1 MFIHLRVRS
10 DYSLLESI
18 LKVKNIVKLT
28 NQNEMPAI
36 ALTDMNNLCGALE
49 FSNEATKNKIQPI
62 IGVDL
67 NIEIFLENSK
77 EYKIS
82 NILLLCQNEIGYKNL
97 LLLIKAYYEKQLEK
111 KELNL
116 EDLSRYSEGLIC
128 LSGFKKGI
136 LTVGMNDALGSSHAL
151 PTSQSLL
158 SSSQQSCHPA
168 SPSCHPALDAGSPS
182 AISNATVID
191 PGSESRVTTDLSES
205 PAFSSSLENE
215 KNCNINNHLLHKL
228 KDIFNQ
234 NRFYIEIQRHS
245 EDQEKEIEEYLLKL
259 AYENDVPIVATND
272 VLFGKRSS
280 HAAHEVA
287 LCIKNSTYIS
297 DHTRRV
303 VNEEC
308 YFKSQDEMEEIFYDL
323 PEAILN
329 TEIIA
334 KRCYFKVE
342 NRPPTL
348 PKFSDDEVAELKKQA
363 HEGLIKKFNDELI
376 PDLDSYT
383 KRLEYELGVINSMGF
398 AGYFLIVGDFINWSK
413 NNDIPVGPGR
423 GSAAGSLVA
432 WCLGITDVDPI
443 RFGLLFERFL
453 NPERVSMPDID
464 VDFCQEKRDLVID
477 YIQKKYG
484 VDHVAHIITFGAL
497 QARAVLRDVGRVLG
511 MPYSQV
517 DNICKLIPFNPAN
530 PVTLAEAIELDPQLQ
545 DQAKENDVIDK
556 LLKIGLELEGIL
568 RNQSTHAAGIVISD
582 KPLHEIIPVCR
593 DLSNGALVSQFHMK
607 PLESAGLVKFDFLGL
622 TTLTLLNRLY
632 KLIKK
637 RYGIEIN
644 FEKMEKNLDDKETYK
659 VLATGDAIGV
669 FQLESSIM
677 RDGLKKIHSD
687 SFEDLVALTS
697 LNRPGPMENLPD
709 YIARKFGRK
718 EIDYLHPSLKN
729 LLHETFG
736 IIVYQEQVMEIARI
750 LAGYSLGAADILRR
764 AMGKKIQSEMDSQK
778 EIFIEGALKNGLD
791 KDHADYIFE
800 LVNKFAGYGFNKS
813 HATAYSLI
821 SYYTAWLKVHY
832 KLEFLTVLMNL
843 EINDTD
849 KLVILKNDAEQS
861 GIRILSP
868 DINLSEAEFSIEGKN
883 IRYGISACKN
893 AGRALADEIIKNR
906 NANGKFRTIGDF
918 LNRFDNKVI
927 NKKFLETMVKSGA
940 FDSLHSNRAELLA
953 SVEDMILFKNK
964 NHNDDSQQSLFSSSE
979 VEFTIEKKLSE
990 WTAQERMQ
998 YEFEAIGFYLT
1009 ENPISYYTS
1018 FLETRNIT
1026 YSSELK
1032 DITYRTEIAMV
1043 GVITYIR
1050 IRSSKRGKFANI
1062 TLSDQYGL
1070 YELFMYDGDLIQ
1082 SHGHLLKEGTILFC
1096 KVRVSVDKETNALR
1110 LSITEF
1116 SSLIEMIKQEKAIF
1130 EIEVEDNLDCESLK
1144 QTFGDI
1150 NPEGQTNY
1158 FLYYFY
1164 KDHRIDMKIEDNY
1177 DFPTDLGK
1185 IKKIKGVKSLRRVI

>member
-1 MFIHLRVRS
+1 M
-10 DYSLLESI
+10 
-18 LKVKNIVKLT
+18 KVKDIVKLA
-28 NQNEMPAI
+28 NQNKMPAV
-36 ALTDMNNLCGALE
+36 ALTDMSNLCGALE
-49 FSNEATKNKIQPI
+49 FSNEAAKNKIQPI

-67 NIEIFLENSK
+67 NIEIYLDNTK
-77 EYKIS
+77 EYKTS
-82 NILLLCQNEIGYKNL
+82 NILLLCQNENGYKNL
-97 LLLIKAYYEKQLEK
+97 LLLIKTYYEKQLEK
-111 KELNL
+111 KELDI
-116 EDLSRYSEGLIC
+116 EDLSRYSDGLIA

-136 LTVGMNDALGSSHAL
+136 LTTAMHDNHEALL
-151 PTSQSLL
+151 KKLT
-158 SSSQQSCHPA
+158 
-168 SPSCHPALDAGSPS
+168 
-182 AISNATVID
+182 
-191 PGSESRVTTDLSES
+191 
-205 PAFSSSLENE
+205 
-215 KNCNINNHLLHKL
+215 NIF
-228 KDIFNQ
+228 DS
-234 NRFYIEIQRHS
+234 NRFYIEIQRHG
-245 EDQEKEIEEYLLKL
+245 EEQEREIEEYLLKL
-259 AYENDVPIVATND
+259 AYNHDIPIVATND
-272 VLFGKRSS
+272 ALFGKKTS
-280 HAAHEVA
+280 HPAHEVA
-287 LCIKNSTYIS
+287 TCIKDSTYIS

-303 VNEEC
+303 ANEEC
-308 YFKSQDEMEEIFYDL
+308 YFKNQKEMEEIFSDL
-323 PEAILN
+323 PEGILN

-348 PKFSDDEVAELKKQA
+348 PKYSDDETSELIEQSRNGLFKKFKD
-363 HEGLIKKFNDELI
+363 GLIIIDGKVNAEFTENADGYESI
-376 PDLDSYT
+376 PSDHTYK
-383 KRLEYELGVINSMGF
+383 KRLEYELDVINNMGF

-413 NNDIPVGPGR
+413 SNDIPVGPGR

-464 VDFCQEKRDLVID
+464 VDFCQEKRDLVIN

-484 VDHVAHIITFGAL
+484 IDHVAHIITFGAL

-530 PVTLAEAIELDPQLQ
+530 PITLAEAIELDPQLQ
-545 DQAKENDVIDK
+545 QEAKENETVNK
-556 LLKIGLELEGIL
+556 LLNIGLELEGIL

-593 DLSNGALVSQFHMK
+593 DLSSGALVSQFHMK
-607 PLESAGLVKFDFLGL
+607 PLENAGLVKFDFLGL
-622 TTLTLLNRLY
+622 TTLTLLNKLY

-637 RYGIEIN
+637 RHGIEID
-644 FEKMEKNLDDKETYK
+644 FEKIETNLDDKETYS

-669 FQLESSIM
+669 FQLESGIM
-677 RDGLKKIHSD
+677 RDGLKKIHAD
-687 SFEDLVALTS
+687 SFEDIVALTS

-709 YIARKFGRK
+709 YVARKFGRK

-764 AMGKKIQSEMDSQK
+764 AMGKKIQSEMDAQK
-778 EIFIEGALKNGLD
+778 EIFIDGAIKNGLVRD
-791 KDHADYIFE
+791 QADYIFE

-843 EINDTD
+843 EIHDTD

-861 GIRILSP
+861 KIKVLP
-868 DINLSEAEFSIEGKN
+868 PHINFSEVEFSIDGKS
-883 IRYGISACKN
+883 IRYGISACKG
-893 AGRALADEIIKNR
+893 AGKALADEIIKNR
-906 NANGKFRTIGDF
+906 NCNGKFRSIGDF
-918 LNRFDNKVI
+918 LNRFDNKVV
-927 NKKFLETMVKSGA
+927 NKKFLEAMIKSGA
-940 FDSLHSNRAELLA
+940 FDCFHTNRAELLA

-964 NHNDDSQQSLFSSSE
+964 SHNDDSQQSLFSSSE
-979 VEFTIEKKLSE
+979 IEFVIEKKLPE
-990 WTAQERMQ
+990 WTAQERMRH
-998 YEFEAIGFYLT
+998 EFEAIGFYLT
-1009 ENPISYYTS
+1009 ENPISYYSS

-1026 YSSELK
+1026 YSHELK
-1032 DITYRTEIAMV
+1032 DITQRTEIAMV

-1082 SHGHLLKEGTILFC
+1082 SQGYMLKEGTILFC
-1096 KVRVSVDKETNALR
+1096 KVKVNVDKETGALR
-1110 LSITEF
+1110 LLITEF
-1116 SSLIEMIKQEKAIF
+1116 SSLLELIKQEKAVF
-1130 EIEVEDNLDCESLK
+1130 EIEVNDNLNCEKLKESL
-1144 QTFGDI
+1144 GEP
-1150 NPEGQTNY
+1150 NAEGQTNY
-1158 FLYYFY
+1158 FIYYFFEGY
-1164 KDHRIDMKIEDNY
+1164 RIDMKIEDKY
-1177 DFPTDLGK
+1177 DFPLDLQK
-1185 IKKIKGVKSLRRVI
+1185 IRNLDGVKYLRRVI